1 MSEGLHHKLLVQAL
15 LGEVRNPVEWDCHP
29 FVYWDLEDENG
40 VNVPPPNIQ
49 GSRPDILA
57 RDPSNR
63 RVIIAEAKTSRDI
76 DNRHTETQLE
86 AYFCYL
92 SAFEKAELWLGVPW
106 SCGGTARRVAMK
118 VRSSIGID
126 NIPMR
131 IFDFLLGD
139 HNFKRVW
146 NG

>member
-15 LGEVRNPVEWDCHP
+15 LGEIRNPAEWDRHP

-40 VNVPPPNIQ
+40 VNVPPPTIQ

-57 RDPSNR
+57 RDPGDR

-86 AYFCYL
+86 AYFYFL

-106 SCGGTARRVAMK
+106 SCGGTARRVAMN
-118 VRSSIGID
+118 VRSTVGT
-126 NIPMR
+126 NHIPMR
-131 IFDFLLGD
+131 IMDFLVGEPMY
-139 HNFKRVW
+139 KRVW